1 VDKLKSPAMISKVGK
16 SEQML
21 KDCFQRVQ
29 EELLA
34 NTIERSLANRIL
46 VRTCVRLALFICGKG
61 KGLGKDSAAPSSLD
75 DIWARF
81 ETEVKNPSSVLA
93 SSSDG
98 QDGQDCKKDK
108 TVPNLTDAADPS
120 WNMINSHG
128 FQIGPS
134 TFSFRFELFLLIVS

>member
-1 VDKLKSPAMISKVGK
+1 MERLKSTAMISKVDK

-21 KDCFQRVQ
+21 KDCFQRIQ

-61 KGLGKDSAAPSSLD
+61 KALGKDSAAPSSVNE
-75 DIWARF
+75 IWERF
-81 ETEVKNPSSVLA
+81 ETEVKNPSSVFA
-93 SSSDG
+93 SSSDD
-98 QDGQDCKKDK
+98 QDGQDRKKDK
-108 TVPNLTDAADPS
+108 AVPNLTDAADPS
-120 WNMINSHG
+120 WNMINLHG

-134 TFSFRFELFLLIVS
+134 MFLFCR